1 MTPSTRRPGRPKGG
15 GMSPEEA
22 NTLVLDAAE
31 RAFGRLGFE
40 RTTIDDIADEA
51 GVSRSLVYRHFG
63 SRDEILTG
71 VIGRIT
77 DALTAELAQRLD
89 DAHSLG
95 DYIEDAMVHVVAM
108 VRSDPSL
115 VSVFSDGGRAAAG
128 RVVGTTDDIKE
139 RARRFARSILES
151 AGPERAGQLRPEV
164 ELDAA
169 VDHLVLVGLALI
181 QGFGPVSD
189 DPELLRSYLATFVV
203 PSLVQKR

>member
-1 MTPSTRRPGRPKGG
+1 
-15 GMSPEEA
+15 MSPEEA
-22 NTLVLDAAE
+22 TALVLDAAE

-40 RTTIDDIADEA
+40 RTTIADIADEA

-77 DALTAELAQRLD
+77 DGLTADLARRLD
-89 DAHSLG
+89 DNQSLAG
-95 DYIEDAMVHVVAM
+95 FIEDSMVHVVGM

-128 RVVGTTDDIKE
+128 RVVGATGDIKQ
-139 RARRFARSILES
+139 RARRFARSILDS
-151 AGPERAGQLRPEV
+151 AGPQRAAELRGDIDV
-164 ELDAA
+164 DAA

-189 DPELLRSYLATFVV
+189 DPELLRNYLSTFVV
-203 PSLVQKR
+203 PSLVRTS

>member
-1 MTPSTRRPGRPKGG
+1 
-15 GMSPEEA
+15 MSPEEA

-77 DALTAELAQRLD
+77 DALTSDLAPRLD
-89 DAHSLG
+89 ETQSLG
-95 DYIEDAMVHVVAM
+95 DFIEDAMVHVVVL

-115 VSVFSDGGRAAAG
+115 ISVFSDGGRAAAG
-128 RVVGTTDDIKE
+128 RVVGTTEDIKE
-139 RARRFARSILES
+139 RARRFARSILDS
-151 AGPERAGQLRPEV
+151 AGPQRAAELRHDV
-164 ELDAA
+164 DLDAA

-189 DPELLRSYLATFVV
+189 DPDLLREYLATFVV
-203 PSLVQKR
+203 PALVSTR

>member
-1 MTPSTRRPGRPKGG
+1 
-15 GMSPEEA
+15 MSPEEA
-22 NTLVLDAAE
+22 NALVLDAAE
-31 RAFGRLGFE
+31 RAIGRLGFE

-77 DALTAELAQRLD
+77 DALTSDLAQRLD
-89 DAHSLG
+89 ETQSLG
-95 DYIEDAMVHVVAM
+95 DFIEDAMVHVVVM

-128 RVVGTTDDIKE
+128 RVVGTTEDIKG
-139 RARRFARSILES
+139 RARRFAHSILDS
-151 AGPERAGQLRPEV
+151 AGPQRAAQLRDDV
-164 ELDAA
+164 DVNAA

-189 DPELLRSYLATFVV
+189 DPELLREYLSTFVV
-203 PSLVQKR
+203 PSLVGMR

>member
-1 MTPSTRRPGRPKGG
+1 
-15 GMSPEEA
+15 MSPEDA

-31 RAFGRLGFE
+31 RAFGRLGFG

-77 DALTAELAQRLD
+77 DALTADLAQRLD
-89 DAHSLG
+89 ETQSLG
-95 DYIEDAMVHVVAM
+95 DFIEDAMVHVVVM

-115 VSVFSDGGRAAAG
+115 ISVFSDGGRAAAG
-128 RVVGTTDDIKE
+128 RVVGTTGDIKE

-151 AGPERAGQLRPEV
+151 AGPQRAAELRDDV
-164 ELDAA
+164 DLDAA
-169 VDHLVLVGLALI
+169 ADHLVLVGLALI

-189 DPELLRSYLATFVV
+189 DPDLLRQYLATFVV
-203 PSLVQKR
+203 PSLVRMS

>member
-1 MTPSTRRPGRPKGG
+1 
-15 GMSPEEA
+15 MSAEA
-22 NTLVLDAAE
+22 ANALVLDGAE

-40 RTTIDDIADEA
+40 RATIDDIADEA

-77 DALTAELAQRLD
+77 DALTADLAHRLD
-89 DAHSLG
+89 TAQSLG
-95 DYIEDAMVHVVAM
+95 DFIEDAMVHVVVM

-115 VSVFSDGGRAAAG
+115 VAVFSDGGRAAAG
-128 RVVGTTDDIKE
+128 RVVGTGGDIKD
-139 RARRFARSILES
+139 RARRFARSILDA
-151 AGPERAGQLRPEV
+151 AGPERATQLREDV

-169 VDHLVLVGLALI
+169 VDHLVLIGLALI

-189 DPELLRSYLATFVV
+189 DPELLRHYLSTFVV
-203 PSLVQKR
+203 PSLVRTR

>member
-15 GMSPEEA
+15 GMSPQEA

-31 RAFGRLGFE
+31 RAFGRMGFE

-77 DALTAELAQRLD
+77 DALTADLAQRLD

-95 DYIEDAMVHVVAM
+95 DYIEDAMVHVVVM

-189 DPELLRSYLATFVV
+189 DPELLRSYLTTFVV
-203 PSLVQKR
+203 PSLVRQR

>member
-1 MTPSTRRPGRPKGG
+1 
-15 GMSPEEA
+15 MSPEEA

-77 DALTAELAQRLD
+77 DALTADLAQRLD
-89 DAHSLG
+89 ETQSLG
-95 DYIEDAMVHVVAM
+95 DFIEDAMVHVVVM

-115 VSVFSDGGRAAAG
+115 ISVFSDGGRAAAG
-128 RVVGTTDDIKE
+128 RVVGTTGDIKE

-151 AGPERAGQLRPEV
+151 AGPQRAAELRDDV
-164 ELDAA
+164 DLDAA

-189 DPELLRSYLATFVV
+189 DPALLRQYLATFIV
-203 PSLVQKR
+203 PSLVRNR